1 MKKVIITTVI
11 LLAIALSSC
20 TTLLAPS
27 FAENNDVLIDVYDKT
42 YCIRLEDIGLGN
54 LLILGTSTNEPESK
68 KINSVKMLE
77 WCLNESMLGDSY
89 TGYFVTYEVLLD
101 EGRWYTLIDLTEFDS
116 DRYEW
121 KVIDADQSLSTI
133 QSMLY

>member
-20 TTLLAPS
+20 TALLAPS
-27 FAENNDVLIDVYDKT
+27 FAENDDVLIAVYDKT
-42 YCIRLEDIGLGN
+42 YRIKSRDWWIFGDDLSKVPQ
-54 LLILGTSTNEPESK
+54 TK

-89 TGYFVTYEVLLD
+89 TGYFVTYEVWFD
-101 EGRWYTLIDLTEFDS
+101 DSQWYTLIDLTEFDS